1 MAKFNLNDLMSTQS
15 KEAGK
20 ERVVFKIE
28 LLPIEKLQPSEMN
41 KYSVQDVTE
50 LKASIELTG
59 LQQNLLV
66 RPNRNGYEVLSG
78 HRRLKAMQALYAE
91 GNEQFAQVPCKVE
104 RTMDDVQAELQLLLA
119 NSTTRELTD
128 YERTY
133 QAQRLQELLQNLKDS
148 GHKITGRKREIVAQ
162 LMGVSSS
169 QVARMDSINKK
180 LSPELKEEFSEGNL
194 NITTA
199 YELSRLPEAAQQEVV
214 EEKKAGKE
222 ITPVVVKEKRKEIVQ
237 PLHDKKEIDVLTVA
251 VEKVEQP
258 TQVIAPQEPLQE
270 AEVADEE
277 IVHEL
282 KIYPES
288 FSAVVSGV
296 KTFEYRFNDRDY
308 RVGDILRLRE
318 YSPTNDTYTNNEVE
332 AAVTFVLSG
341 GQYDIPPGYVI
352 MSIKLREGLH

>member
-1 MAKFNLNDLMSTQS
+1 MARFNLNDLMNTQS
-15 KEAGK
+15 KKAGK

-28 LLPIEKLQPSEMN
+28 LLPIEQLQPSIMN
-41 KYSVQDVTE
+41 QYSVQDVTE

-66 RPNRNGYEVLSG
+66 RPSRSGYEVLSG

-180 LSPELKEEFSEGNL
+180 LSDELKEEFSEGNL

-199 YELSRLPEAAQQEVV
+199 YELSRLPEVAQHEVV

-222 ITPVVVKEKRKEIVQ
+222 ITPAVVKEKRKEIVQ

-258 TQVIAPQEPLQE
+258 TQVIAPQEPPQE
-270 AEVADEE
+270 AEVNQ
-277 IVHEL
+277 IIHEL
-282 KIYPES
+282 NIHPEP

-308 RVGDILRLRE
+308 RVGDILRLNE
-318 YSPTNDTYTNNEVE
+318 YNPIQESYTNQKADVI
-332 AAVTFVLSG
+332 VTFILEG
-341 GQYDIPPGYVI
+341 GQYDIPTGYVI

>member
-1 MAKFNLNDLMSTQS
+1 MAKFNLNDLMNNQS

-28 LLPIEKLQPSEMN
+28 LLPIEQLQPSIMN
-41 KYSVQDVTE
+41 QYSVQDVTE

-66 RPNRNGYEVLSG
+66 RPSRSGYEVLSG

-91 GNEQFAQVPCKVE
+91 GNEQFAHVPCKIE

-128 YERTY
+128 YEKTY

-180 LSPELKEEFSEGNL
+180 LSPELKEEFSEGDI

-222 ITPVVVKEKRKEIVQ
+222 ITPAVVKEKRKEIVQ
-237 PLHDKKEIDVLTVA
+237 PLQAQKETDK
-251 VEKVEQP
+251 P
-258 TQVIAPQEPLQE
+258 IASQAPLQE
-270 AEVADEE
+270 AEVNQ
-277 IVHEL
+277 IIHEL
-282 KIYPES
+282 NIHPEP

-308 RVGDILRLRE
+308 RVGDILRLNE
-318 YSPTNDTYTNNEVE
+318 YNPIQESYTNQKADVI
-332 AAVTFVLSG
+332 VTFILEG
-341 GQYDIPPGYVI
+341 GQYDIPTGYVI

>member
-1 MAKFNLNDLMSTQS
+1 MARFNLNDLMNTQS
-15 KEAGK
+15 KEVGK

-28 LLPIEKLQPSEMN
+28 LLPIEQLQPSIMN
-41 KYSVQDVTE
+41 QYSVQDVTE

-128 YERTY
+128 YEKTY

-169 QVARMDSINKK
+169 QVARMESINKK

-199 YELSRLPEAAQQEVV
+199 YELSRLPEVAQQEVV

-222 ITPVVVKEKRKEIVQ
+222 ITPAVVKEKRKEIVQ
-237 PLHDKKEIDVLTVA
+237 PLQAQKETDK
-251 VEKVEQP
+251 P
-258 TQVIAPQEPLQE
+258 IASQAPLQE
-270 AEVADEE
+270 AEVTDER
-277 IVHEL
+277 IHEL
-282 KIYPES
+282 NIHPEP
-288 FSAVVSGV
+288 FSAVVSGA

-308 RVGDILRLRE
+308 RVGDILRLNE
-318 YSPTNDTYTNNEVE
+318 YNPIQESYTNQKADVI
-332 AAVTFVLSG
+332 VTFILEG
-341 GQYDIPPGYVI
+341 GQYDIPTSYVI
-352 MSIKLREGLH
+352 MSIKLKEGLH

>member
-1 MAKFNLNDLMSTQS
+1 MAKFNLNDLMNNQS

-28 LLPIEKLQPSEMN
+28 LLPIEQLQPSIMN
-41 KYSVQDVTE
+41 QYSVQDVTE

-66 RPNRNGYEVLSG
+66 RPSQSGYEVLSG

-91 GNEQFAQVPCKVE
+91 GNEQFAHVPCKIE

-128 YERTY
+128 YEKTY
-133 QAQRLQELLQNLKDS
+133 QAQRLQELLQDLKDS

-169 QVARMDSINKK
+169 QVARMESINKK
-180 LSPELKEEFSEGNL
+180 LSPELKEEFSEGDI

-199 YELSRLPEAAQQEVV
+199 YELSRLPEAVQQEVA
-214 EEKKAGKE
+214 EDKKAGKE
-222 ITPVVVKEKRKEIVQ
+222 ITPAVVKEKRKEIAQ
-237 PLHDKKEIDVLTVA
+237 PLQAQKETDK
-251 VEKVEQP
+251 P
-258 TQVIAPQEPLQE
+258 IASQAPLQE
-270 AEVADEE
+270 AEVTDEE
-277 IVHEL
+277 IVYEL
-282 KIYPES
+282 NIHPEP
-288 FSAVVSGV
+288 FNAVVSGV
-296 KTFEYRFNDRDY
+296 KTFEYRLDDRGY
-308 RVGDILRLRE
+308 QVGDILRLNE
-318 YSPTNDTYTNNEVE
+318 YNPIQESYTNQKADVI
-332 AAVTFVLSG
+332 VTFILEG
-341 GQYDIPPGYVI
+341 GQYDIPTGYVI

>member
-1 MAKFNLNDLMSTQS
+1 MAKFNLTDLMNTQS

-41 KYSVQDVTE
+41 QYSVQDVTE

-66 RPNRNGYEVLSG
+66 RPSRSGYEVLSG
-78 HRRLKAMQALYAE
+78 HRRLKAMKALYAE
-91 GNEQFAQVPCKVE
+91 GHEQFAQVPCKVE

-128 YERTY
+128 YEKTY
-133 QAQRLQELLQNLKDS
+133 QAQRLQELLQDIKDS

-180 LSPELKEEFSEGNL
+180 LTPELKEEFSEGDI

-199 YELSRLPEAAQQEVV
+199 YELSRLPEDVQQEVV
-214 EEKKAGKE
+214 EEKKTGKE
-222 ITPVVVKEKRKEIVQ
+222 ITPAVVKEKRA
-237 PLHDKKEIDVLTVA
+237 A
-251 VEKVEQP
+251 VEKPIQTTKKIAVEVNAEEV
-258 TQVIAPQEPLQE
+258 TIE
-270 AEVADEE
+270 AEDVDKRT
-277 IVHEL
+277 VHEL
-282 KIYPES
+282 KIHPEP
-288 FSAVVSGV
+288 FSAVVIGV
-296 KTFEYRFNDRDY
+296 KTFEYRLDDRGY
-308 RVGDILRLRE
+308 QVGDILRLNE
-318 YSPTNDTYTNNEVE
+318 YNPIQESYTNQKADVI
-332 AAVTFVLSG
+332 VTFILEG
-341 GQYDIPPGYVI
+341 GQYDIPTGYVI

>member
-1 MAKFNLNDLMSTQS
+1 MARFNLNDLMNTQS
-15 KEAGK
+15 KKAGK

-28 LLPIEKLQPSEMN
+28 LLPIEQLQPSIMN
-41 KYSVQDVTE
+41 QYSVQDVTE

-66 RPNRNGYEVLSG
+66 RPSRSGYEVLSG

-91 GNEQFAQVPCKVE
+91 GNEQFAHVPCKIE

-128 YERTY
+128 YEKTY

-180 LSPELKEEFSEGNL
+180 LSPELKEEFSEGDI

-222 ITPVVVKEKRKEIVQ
+222 ITPAVVKEKRKEIVQ
-237 PLHDKKEIDVLTVA
+237 PLQAQKETDK
-251 VEKVEQP
+251 P
-258 TQVIAPQEPLQE
+258 IASQAPLQE
-270 AEVADEE
+270 AEVNQ
-277 IVHEL
+277 IIHEL
-282 KIYPES
+282 NIHPEP

-308 RVGDILRLRE
+308 RVGDILRLNE
-318 YSPTNDTYTNNEVE
+318 YNPIQESYTNQKADVI
-332 AAVTFVLSG
+332 VTFILEG
-341 GQYDIPPGYVI
+341 GQYDIPTGYVI